1 MAKKEINENSIGD
14 NNNAIIV
21 MIIEAMHIYFKKDS
35 IEIFI
40 SLDMDAKIKGK

>member
-14 NNNAIIV
+14 NNSAIIM
-21 MIIEAMHIYFKKDS
+21 MIIEVMHLYFKKDS

-40 SLDMDAKIKGK
+40 SLDKDATIKG